1 VFGHKHSEGW
11 FRALFEA
18 APSGQ
23 MVVDVAGRITL
34 LNAEAEKMF
43 GYGRG
48 ELIGKPVDIL
58 VPQRFRDGHAN
69 FRKRA
74 TANPRIRRM
83 GTGRVFF
90 AVRKD
95 GSEFPVEVGL
105 NFMLNSTGEI
115 IVVTVVDVSKR
126 TSAVDISKRTSGNQR
141 LWRGQTIAAMVL
153 VLSFV
158 IAAVLT
164 PLVQGVPLTIFA
176 FSKKGRAEDTEAAY
190 IAYRKGY
197 FAVALQLALP
207 LAERGDSGAQSLL
220 GLIYLNGNG
229 VQRNDSEAI
238 KWYRRAADQ
247 GNADAQLR
255 VGDMYFEGLGVPQ
268 DYSEA
273 GRWYRLAAD
282 HGNAFAQFN
291 LAILYARGEGEPP
304 DNILAHMWFNIA
316 AAHLTTPVSRDRA
329 IANRDA
335 IAEKL
340 SPDEIAKAQEL
351 ARNWNAG
358 NAGNAGR

>member
-1 VFGHKHSEGW
+1 VFEHKPSDGW

-18 APSGQ
+18 APNGV
-23 MVVDVAGRITL
+23 MAVDSDGRITL
-34 LNAEAEKMF
+34 LNAQAEKMF
-43 GYGRG
+43 GYGRR

-58 VPQRFRDGHAN
+58 VPQRFRDGHADL
-69 FRKRA
+69 RKRA
-74 TANPRIRRM
+74 TANPRIRPM
-83 GTGRVFF
+83 GTDRVFF

-105 NFMLNSTGEI
+105 NFMLMSTGQV

-126 TSAVDISKRTSGNQR
+126 TSRGQR
-141 LWRGQTIAAMVL
+141 LWHVKTIAAVVL
-153 VLSFV
+153 LLSFV
-158 IAAVLT
+158 IAVALT
-164 PLVQGVPLTIFA
+164 PLARGLPSKILA
-176 FSKKGRAEDTEAAY
+176 FGKKHPAEDVEAAY
-190 IAYRKGY
+190 TAYRKGY
-197 FAVALQLALP
+197 YAVALQLARP
-207 LAERGDSGAQSLL
+207 IAERGDSGAQSLL

-229 VQRNDSEAI
+229 AQRNESEAI

-255 VGDMYFEGLGVPQ
+255 IGDIYFHGLGVPQ

-273 GRWYRLAAD
+273 RRWYRLAAD
-282 HGNAFAQFN
+282 HGNAFAMYN
-291 LAILYARGEGEPP
+291 LGVLYASGEGVPP

-316 AAHLTTPVSRDRA
+316 AAHLTTPGSRDRA
-329 IANRDA
+329 IASRDA
-335 IAEKL
+335 IAKKL

-358 NAGNAGR
+358 NAGQ

>member
-58 VPQRFRDGHAN
+58 VPQRFRDGHAD

-74 TANPRIRRM
+74 NANPHIRRM

-105 NFMLNSTGEI
+105 NFMLMSTGQVI
-115 IVVTVVDVSKR
+115 IVTVVDVSKR
-126 TSAVDISKRTSGNQR
+126 ASLGERLGPSKTIGRVK
-141 LWRGQTIAAMVL
+141 TIAAVVL
-153 VLSFV
+153 VFSFV
-158 IAAVLT
+158 IAAALT
-164 PLVQGVPLTIFA
+164 PLARGIPSRIFA
-176 FSKKGRAEDTEAAY
+176 FGKKQATEDINAAY
-190 IAYRKGY
+190 TAYRKGY
-197 FAVALQLALP
+197 YAVALQLVRP
-207 LAERGDSGAQSLL
+207 LAERGDSGAQALL

-229 VQRNDSEAI
+229 IQRNDSEAI

-255 VGDMYFEGLGVPQ
+255 IGDMYSEGLGVPQ

-282 HGNAFAQFN
+282 HGNAFAQYN
-291 LAILYARGEGEPP
+291 LGNLYAGGLGLPP

-316 AAHLTTPVSRDRA
+316 AAHLTTPEFRNRA

-335 IAEKL
+335 IAKKL
-340 SPDEIAKAQEL
+340 SPNDVTRAREL
-351 ARNWNAG
+351 ARNWKVSP
-358 NAGNAGR
+358 